1 MKKEIR
7 SLLPEEIENYILGI
21 GEKKFRAKQLFGWI
35 AKGIESFDEASNL
48 PLNLRNQLEKD
59 FYISNVKILQEYL
72 SEKDNTRKYLFALND
87 DNVIEGVLMKYKHG
101 YSICLSTQ
109 IGCRMGCTFCASTI
123 DGIERNLTAGE
134 IFGQIVA
141 VERKVGI
148 RISNIV
154 LMGSGEPLDN
164 YDNVIKFLHL
174 VNHKD
179 GYNLGM
185 RNITLSTCGI
195 VPKIYDLADE
205 ALQITLA
212 ISLHSGNDEERSR
225 IMPVNRKYPIA
236 DLLQACKY
244 YIEKTGRRI
253 TFEYALIRGIN
264 DNPVKAK
271 ELGELLKGML
281 CHVNLIPINKVEE
294 RDYNPAKE
302 DAIEKFKSILES
314 FGITTTIRREL
325 GSDINAAC
333 GQLRKSYKEKH
344 E

>member
-1 MKKEIR
+1 MKREIR
-7 SLLPEEIENYILGI
+7 SLLLDEIEEYILGI

-35 AKGIESFDEASNL
+35 SKGIVTFDEASNL
-48 PLNLRNQLEKD
+48 PLKLREHLERD
-59 FYISNVKILQEYL
+59 FYISNIDILEEYV
-72 SEKDNTRKYLFALND
+72 SEKDNTRKYLFELND
-87 DNVIEGVLMKYKHG
+87 GNIIEGVLMKYKHG

-123 DGIERNLTAGE
+123 GGIERNLTSGE

-141 VERKVGI
+141 VERKMGI

-164 YDNVIKFLHL
+164 YDNVLKFLRL
-174 VNHKD
+174 VNSKD

-195 VPKIYDLADE
+195 VPKIFKLADE
-205 ALQITLA
+205 KLQITLA
-212 ISLHSGNDEERSR
+212 ISLHSGNDDERSN
-225 IMPVNRKYPIA
+225 IMPVNVKYPLEELIE
-236 DLLQACKY
+236 ACRY
-244 YIEKTGRRI
+244 YIEETGRRI
-253 TFEYALIRGIN
+253 TFEYALINGIN
-264 DNPVKAK
+264 DNYEKAK
-271 ELGELLKGML
+271 ELGFLLKGML
-281 CHVNLIPINKVEE
+281 CHVNLIPINKVVE
-294 RDYNPAKE
+294 RNYDPAKE
-302 DAIEKFKSILES
+302 DAIEKFKKTLES
-314 FGITTTIRREL
+314 FGITTTVRREL